1 MIEPQEQGTPANHPT
16 GTAAATAR
24 HSRRQMYLV
33 LSFTIWLSVVTLLV
47 VADHRAVA
55 HLLRDTPE
63 SLHHDSTALQ
73 RQIDSLDEQM
83 EDIRRRPGG
92 VSERAYATD
101 QASVVSRLTKLTE
114 TAESSA
120 PQSEVTAIREQL
132 RALELRSAVDAKR
145 RNRQRKRDDE
155 ANAPPGQQRIVPP
168 FSVLGV
174 EIRGGERFL
183 ATALPGVQ
191 SLSQVHLLRPGD
203 TQDNWKLEALG
214 ADTADFLVDGHVQ
227 HIVLP

>member
-1 MIEPQEQGTPANHPT
+1 MIEPQEH
-16 GTAAATAR
+16 GTAANHLTGPAAATGR
-24 HSRRQMYLV
+24 HSRQMYLV
-33 LSFTIWLSVVTLLV
+33 LSCTIWLSVITLLV

-55 HLLRDTPE
+55 RLLKDTPE

-73 RQIDSLDEQM
+73 RQLDSLNEQM

-92 VSERAYATD
+92 VSESAYATD
-101 QASVVSRLTKLTE
+101 QASVVSRLTKLTQ

-120 PQSEVTAIREQL
+120 PQSEVAELREQL
-132 RALELRSAVDAKR
+132 RALELRLSEDAKR
-145 RNRQRKRDDE
+145 HSRPPKKDDE
-155 ANAPPGQQRIVPP
+155 ANVPPGQQRFVPP
-168 FSVLGV
+168 FAVLGV

-183 ATALPGVQ
+183 ATAPPGVQ

-214 ADTADFLVDGHVQ
+214 ANTADFLVDGHVQ
-227 HIVLP
+227 HIAFP